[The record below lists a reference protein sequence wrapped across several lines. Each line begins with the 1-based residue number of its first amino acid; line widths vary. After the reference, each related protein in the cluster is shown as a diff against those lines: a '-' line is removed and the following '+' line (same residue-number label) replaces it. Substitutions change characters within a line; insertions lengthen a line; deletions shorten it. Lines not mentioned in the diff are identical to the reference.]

1 MGVLIQMIQRIIEI
15 LRLTLSHRIMEI
27 VVLLASA
34 MLETTLLATLR
45 TWTAFTALRT
55 RTTLATLRARTAL
68 TLYVALRF
76 RDKHTV

>member
-1 MGVLIQMIQRIIEI
+1 
-15 LRLTLSHRIMEI
+15 MEI

-34 MLETTLLATLR
+34 MLETALLATLR
-45 TWTAFTALRT
+45 TWTALTALRT
-55 RTTLATLRARTAL
+55 RTTLATLRTRTTL